1 MEGLTN
7 RGANQSPSADEFTA
21 SNSSILSTGLL
32 YLPPTFLD
40 AIIPGY
46 SVLASTLLS
55 HFGVDLSFY
64 VSLVALFFVAWT
76 ALQVTIIP
84 AVDRLFSLITST
96 VVIDEY
102 DSIFDHILEWLSS
115 QKSLQSHRIL
125 RASTGGRCDDE
136 DDEEFGFV
144 TTGGDPDTIF
154 NFNDFATRVPAKYEP
169 HSTTGFFRHKGHVFR
184 ITREAERV
192 QSEWSNTVRDR
203 EKFIVTVVWRSTAP
217 IKTLI
222 EEARELSFSKRTS
235 STVIFRPTPK
245 PQRGHE
251 NEWQAVTTRPSRS
264 IDTVVLEE
272 EQKFECLS
280 DINEFLQAARW
291 YANRGIPYRRGYLF
305 HGAPGVGKTS
315 LSFAL
320 AGVFGLEI
328 YCLSLTEVTLTEED
342 LIMLFTALP
351 QRCIVLLEDID
362 CAGVSRPRP
371 ASKKKKSRR
380 KSKKSSRKSDS
391 EASPPSKLTNAITI
405 SGLLNAIDG
414 VATSEGRILIMTT
427 NYPDKLDPALTR
439 PGRIDM
445 RVEFKLASKQQI
457 KELFLRMYSADS
469 TESNKQPTRLSQI
482 MSQKGRIPSQGK
494 LGPAEEQ
501 RAERTP
507 QVVHREAASGTETP
521 ESDSTEKPGVD
532 TPTTSSPPQ
541 EDVDLSFEEDDL
553 EHHASVFASALPDYR
568 FSPAEIQGFLL
579 MHKKSP
585 LQAVRNVPVWR
596 DEELSKKNRGGEK
609 SRAEV
614 KSAESGTGDNAVQPR
629 EDATSEPKNTTLEG
643 ASARENVRDAGK
655 NRHTQGK
662 DVDNRRCSDSDSES
676 SSDSESDLSSS
687 EGSSNTN

>member
-1 MEGLTN
+1 MEKIAVSGGNNSLSNADTTPGN
-7 RGANQSPSADEFTA
+7 ISTLSA
-21 SNSSILSTGLL
+21 GLL
-32 YLPPTFLD
+32 HLPPTFLD

-46 SVLASTLLS
+46 SVLASSLLS

-84 AVDRLFSLITST
+84 AIDRLCSLITST
-96 VVIDEY
+96 VVIDQY
-102 DSIFDHILEWLSS
+102 DSIFDHVLEWLSS
-115 QKSLQSHRIL
+115 QKSLQNHRIL
-125 RASTGGRCDDE
+125 RASSGGRCDD
-136 DDEEFGFV
+136 DDEEDFGFA
-144 TTGGDPDTIF
+144 TSDGDPDTIF
-154 NFNDFATRVPAKYEP
+154 NFTEFAARVPARYEP
-169 HSTTGFFRHKGHVFR
+169 HSTTGFFRHRGHIFR

-192 QSEWSNTVRDR
+192 QNKWSEFVRDR
-203 EKFIVTVVWRSTAP
+203 EKFIVTVVWRSTSP
-217 IKTLI
+217 IKVLI

-245 PQRGHE
+245 PQRGHG

-264 IDTVVLEE
+264 IDTVVLDE

-305 HGAPGVGKTS
+305 YGAPGVGKTS

-362 CAGVSRPRP
+362 CAGVSRPQP
-371 ASKKKKSRR
+371 TSEEKKSRR
-380 KSKKSSRKSDS
+380 KSKRSSRKNDP

-414 VATSEGRILIMTT
+414 VATAEGRILIMTT

-445 RVEFKLASKQQI
+445 RIEFKLASKQQI

-482 MSQKGRIPSQGK
+482 MSQKDATQG
-494 LGPAEEQ
+494 LGKPVSVEAQ
-501 RAERTP
+501 RAQSVP
-507 QVVHREAASGTETP
+507 QAVATATASGTETP
-521 ESDSTEKPGVD
+521 ESVFAEKTGVT
-532 TPTTSSPPQ
+532 TPNTSSSLS
-541 EDVDLSFEEDDL
+541 EDNDDSSLEDNDLDHLASTF
-553 EHHASVFASALPDYR
+553 ASVLPDYK

-579 MHKKSP
+579 MHKRSP

-596 DEELSKKNRGGEK
+596 DEQISEKDGKGEK
-609 SRAEV
+609 STDVRAT
-614 KSAESGTGDNAVQPR
+614 ESGTGDRAVQHR
-629 EDATSEPKNTTLEG
+629 EDEMSEHKNTVHEYAG
-643 ASARENVRDAGK
+643 ARQDVQETGQKTPWQRRDVG
-655 NRHTQGK
+655 R
-662 DVDNRRCSDSDSES
+662 SDWDSES
-676 SSDSESDLSSS
+676 GSGSKSAASSS
-687 EGSSNTN
+687 EGSSDTD